1 MGCSG
6 SSSRRICAPSAIDC
20 GESTSF
26 SFGGGHALSDGGEG
40 SFSASFCVN
49 TDITHAYVGGVLYLE
64 YDGRITAVK
73 KWGLACGS
81 PFIVPCGWFR
91 HPRDFR
97 VSCLGTLVL
106 FSNPAVASYQGTP
119 LIIGAH
125 LVSRARNGRISDRL
139 TRESFGISPSDSTEY
154 YGGGIF
160 DVNIDRQDG
169 SMLSLVLV
177 FGSATPGQR
186 VLGAAASV
194 LEVNT
199 KGASSTAKDFVCTF
213 TGTPYE
219 FHYLEVKDEFYPRL
233 MRFAVKSVLTAS
245 GKAQRYPR
253 GIAAT
258 GARGFRQQPVQSDIE
273 VTLVDNESYGSDS
286 ISMPP
291 NIDVVISDSGPPL
304 YDVGMAEFPGGV
316 DAGIGGGGG
325 VDAGIGGG
333 GGVDAGIG
341 GGGGDGGSWFFGG
354 DSSGDGG
361 SWFFGGDSSGDGGGG
376 DSGGGDSGGGD
387 SGGGDSGGGDSGG
400 GGGGG
405 GGGD

>member
-1 MGCSG
+1 
-6 SSSRRICAPSAIDC
+6 
-20 GESTSF
+20 
-26 SFGGGHALSDGGEG
+26 
-40 SFSASFCVN
+40 
-49 TDITHAYVGGVLYLE
+49 
-64 YDGRITAVK
+64 
-73 KWGLACGS
+73 
-81 PFIVPCGWFR
+81 
-91 HPRDFR
+91 
-97 VSCLGTLVL
+97 
-106 FSNPAVASYQGTP
+106 
-119 LIIGAH
+119 
-125 LVSRARNGRISDRL
+125 
-139 TRESFGISPSDSTEY
+139 
-154 YGGGIF
+154 
-160 DVNIDRQDG
+160 
-169 SMLSLVLV
+169 MLSLVLV

-219 FHYLEVKDEFYPRL
+219 FRYLEVKDEFYPRL
-233 MRFAVKSVLTAS
+233 MRFAVKSVLNAS

-304 YDVGMAEFPGGV
+304 YDVGMEEFP
-316 DAGIGGGGG
+316 GG

-361 SWFFGGDSSGDGGGG
+361 GG

-387 SGGGDSGGGDSGG
+387 C